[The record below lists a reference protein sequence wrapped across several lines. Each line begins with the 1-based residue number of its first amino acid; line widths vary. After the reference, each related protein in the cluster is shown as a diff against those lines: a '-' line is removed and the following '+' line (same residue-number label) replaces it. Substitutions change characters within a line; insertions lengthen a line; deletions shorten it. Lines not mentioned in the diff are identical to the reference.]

1 MSPAPSQYWT
11 HTEPRIGSLAETILG
26 GYRRADSGDWQSGT
40 DAERIRAWYGLWIE
54 TAFCMAELAGR
65 VEKGA
70 TLKIDPAVSP
80 AAEPARRRAAVTLY
94 QTAFLL
100 MVEHERSGALETSV
114 KDEGKPTDTGIAPMV
129 AAALLAAGVVVSVA
143 QTAAIAY
150 VATKGLELVNQELS
164 RRADLRALVRTHG
177 AVLEIVR
184 GHVTRETELGK
195 QIPLDP
201 AEKAA
206 LDGLNAAQKAI
217 AQKQGQPLAPELERM
232 GSAVATATKWV
243 PWILG
248 GALALYLWIDHRPSK
263 GSKP

>member
-1 MSPAPSQYWT
+1 MSPAAPQYWT
-11 HTEPRIGSLAETILG
+11 HTEPRVGSLAETILQ

-40 DAERIRAWYGLWIE
+40 DGERIRAWYGLWIE

-70 TLKIDPAVSP
+70 TLKIDPGVSP
-80 AAEPARRRAAVTLY
+80 AASADRRRAAVALY

-114 KDEGKPTDTGIAPMV
+114 KDDTKPTDTGIAPMV

-150 VATKGLELVNQELS
+150 VATKGLELVNQELG
-164 RRADLRALVRTHG
+164 RRSDLRQLVKTHG

-184 GHVTRETELGK
+184 GHISRETELGK

-201 AEKAA
+201 AEQAA
-206 LDGLNAAQKAI
+206 IAGLNATQRAI
-217 AQKQGQPLAPELERM
+217 AQKQAQPLAPELERV
-232 GSAVATATKWV
+232 GSAVATATKWL

-248 GALALYLWIDHRPSK
+248 GALALYLWTTHQPKDRKS
-263 GSKP
+263 